1 MSHLTDDIRTLR
13 GVGEKKAQLFHKLGL
28 FTLGDCLEHF
38 PREYE
43 DRSRFY
49 PIAQAPVG
57 ENCCILATVAQPPST
72 RLIRKGLSI
81 TKVRAFDES
90 GQIDLVYFNQP
101 YLSSQLRQG
110 EEYAFFGKIEGTL
123 LKKQLTN
130 PQFEPAG
137 RGMITG
143 RLLPVY
149 RLTGGLSRTLMLQA
163 TSQAIQYTDE
173 LTEAWTKKSASNM
186 TCVTS
191 AMPMK
196 TSTIP
201 SIGKP
206 WKRPGNG

>member
-49 PIAQAPVG
+49 PSALGKIK
-57 ENCCILATVAQPPST
+57 LAFGRPASST

-81 TKVRAFDES
+81 TKLRAFDES
-90 GQIDLVYFNQP
+90 DRFRPINP
-101 YLSSQLRQG
+101 IRLSCARRNIFSQMEGILRKTADQ
-110 EEYAFFGKIEGTL
+110 
-123 LKKQLTN
+123 

-137 RGMITG
+137 RGMIG

-149 RLTGGLSRTLMLQA
+149 RLTGGAVPHADAPGHLPGHPVYS
-163 TSQAIQYTDE
+163 DE
-173 LTEAWTKKSASNM
+173 LTESLDEEIRQQYDLCHIRYASEKIHYP
-186 TCVTS
+186 VHRE
-191 AMPMK
+191 AL
-196 TSTIP
+196 
-201 SIGKP
+201 
-206 WKRPGNG
+206 KRPRNG